1 MDPFP
6 LRYCASKR
14 NVKMV
19 ERAIEMPLKSLPE
32 QIAKW
37 LITEISEER
46 LAPGQ
51 RITEQFIADRFNVS
65 RGPVRDAFRMVEK
78 TGLVKLLPR
87 RGVVVT
93 PLDAEELEEL
103 FEIRTALMRC
113 VLRRVIRRASDDQV
127 QALLVGAQEL
137 LGIVFEEDRFY
148 AASNALGE
156 RFLQLAVS
164 QKLDEF
170 MEPVQLQIMRYRHHG
185 FSSPAARKASAE
197 GFRDLA
203 LALIK
208 RDEAALLD
216 VLESANARL
225 KAEVLRAFSPQVLTG
240 EKV

>member
-1 MDPFP
+1 M
-6 LRYCASKR
+6 A
-14 NVKMV
+14 

-32 QIAKW
+32 QIAQW

-93 PLDAEELEEL
+93 PLDAEELEDL

-113 VLRRVIRRASDDQV
+113 VLRRVIRKTSDEQV
-127 QALLVGAQEL
+127 QALLAGAQEL
-137 LGIVFEEDRFY
+137 LGIVSEEDRFY

-156 RFLQLAVS
+156 RFMQLAVS

-185 FSSPAARKASAE
+185 FSSAAARKASAE

-208 RDEAALLD
+208 RDETALLD

-225 KAEVLRAFSPQVLTG
+225 KAEVLRAFSPRVLTG
-240 EKV
+240 EEE